1 MNTNR
6 KKLSENPSLLEYLN
20 ANCEYADSTEQAEI
34 EALNIEFDDLSG
46 KELTSLDVNEDYEF
60 EKEVYLKLREAEK
73 EAKETDKRYTLAEAI
88 EIMRNAIKEKTE

>member
-20 ANCEYADSTEQAEI
+20 ANCEYMDSSEQAEI
-34 EALNIEFDDLSG
+34 EALNIDFDDLRG

-60 EKEVYLKLREAEK
+60 EKEIYLKLREAEK
-73 EAKETDKRYTLAEAI
+73 EAKETDKRYTLAEAM